1 MCGSKRSECLCVQ
14 IMDASRVLGTLRA
27 HCDRLEIE
35 LKELDAD
42 IEEAKM
48 MVIKSERR
56 CQAADSL
63 GWAYLQAMGARG
75 RTGEGGSAPSSC
87 CTQRPALSPLH
98 RCSVQTQIRW

>member
-1 MCGSKRSECLCVQ
+1 VCGSKRSECLFVQ

-48 MVIKSERR
+48 MVIETLQFDPPRPASPSPANMLSPGHLPPGISSRDGRERTLI
-56 CQAADSL
+56 AL
-63 GWAYLQAMGARG
+63 H
-75 RTGEGGSAPSSC
+75 SAPTIVTAPC
-87 CTQRPALSPLH
+87 NL
-98 RCSVQTQIRW
+98 